1 MLSQPTGRGRTA
13 PWYKV
18 TKSHILCKRNKM
30 KVKFATQTLSDA
42 LLHCAKD
49 LNLPQFREAEATAEF
64 FYVFNLLFDIDNSKN
79 SFCKH
84 SKAPLSN
91 GNKIYW
97 DH

>member
-1 MLSQPTGRGRTA
+1 
-13 PWYKV
+13 
-18 TKSHILCKRNKM
+18 M
-30 KVKFATQTLSDA
+30 KVKFSTQTLSNGVSDA

-49 LNLPQFREAEATAEF
+49 MNLIQFQGAEATAEF

-79 SFCKH
+79 TFFKH